1 MILEYSIFPLPDHY
15 RNIGLECYS
24 LANWKGIEFSSFE
37 KLSSLQYADVSLAH
51 EAIKVSER
59 ASDLD
64 HVTVKS
70 SVYGVRS
77 TNASSSLTIKDST
90 ISGNVF
96 AVMSDN
102 ASFPLNIRNSIVNNN
117 VFVGIQIKDR
127 SKGLTIENTVVGN
140 TFNGHGLSYNGDA
153 DTVNFCSEDVENI
166 TSFPIYLEALGKSL
180 TTGDCA
186 KVGNKA

>member
-1 MILEYSIFPLPDHY
+1 MILQYSIFPLPDQD

-59 ASDLD
+59 APDLD
-64 HVTVKS
+64 HVTIKS
-70 SVYGVRS
+70 SIYGVRS
-77 TNASSSLTIKDST
+77 T
-90 ISGNVF
+90 
-96 AVMSDN
+96 N

-140 TFNGHGLSYNGDA
+140 TINGHGLSYNGDA
-153 DTVNFCSEDVENI
+153 DTVNFCSEDMENI
-166 TSFPIYLEALGKSL
+166 TSFPIYFEALGKPL